1 MKKTYS
7 KRDVLSILRQI
18 LPYAEAEATNIARH
32 PEPEAKEAFVQAYS
46 GLRRAHKILKAEGIR
61 ALGCEASTRTE

>member
-7 KRDVLSILRQI
+7 KRDVLSILKQI
-18 LPYAEAEATNIARH
+18 LPYAEAEATNLSRH

-46 GLRRAHKILKAEGIR
+46 ILRKAHRILKAEGKQ
-61 ALGCEASTRTE
+61 

>member
-7 KRDVLSILRQI
+7 KRDVLSILKQI

-46 GLRRAHKILKAEGIR
+46 RLRKAHRILKAEGK
-61 ALGCEASTRTE
+61 L

>member
-7 KRDVLSILRQI
+7 KRDVLSILKQI

-32 PEPEAKEAFVQAYS
+32 QEPEAKEAFVQVYS
-46 GLRRAHKILKAEGIR
+46 RLRKAHRILKAEGK
-61 ALGCEASTRTE
+61 L